1 MNPIPLSAVII
12 TCDAATVLP
21 ACLASLDFVDE
32 IVVVDSGSRD
42 HTLDIARAS
51 HAKVVEQPWLGYG
64 RQKQFAVQQASHDW
78 VLCLDADERVSAVLR
93 ASIGK
98 VLVNPPFF
106 AYSMPRCNRFMGRW
120 LRHGEGYPD
129 WNVRLFHR
137 DHAQWS
143 CDAIHEQVHSQGE
156 VGRLRGD
163 LLHDSAQSLENY
175 LDKQNRYTTLQAQQ
189 LLAGRKR
196 VGWSRL
202 LVSPLARFIKFYI
215 LRRGFLDGVP
225 GLVHISMGCF
235 NSFMKNAKVM
245 AAQKEYLKNVDAQTD
260 FE

>member
-1 MNPIPLSAVII
+1 MPVSAVII
-12 TCDAATVLP
+12 TCDAAAVLP

-42 HTLDIARAS
+42 STLSIARAS
-51 HAKVVEQPWLGYG
+51 HAKVIEQPWLGYG

-93 ASIGK
+93 ANIGK
-98 VLVNPPFF
+98 ELANPLFS

-120 LRHGEGYPD
+120 LRYGEGYPD
-129 WNVRLFHR
+129 WSLRLFHR

-143 CDAIHEQVHSQGE
+143 CDAIHEQVQSQGE
-156 VGRLRGD
+156 VGRLQGD
-163 LLHDSAQSLENY
+163 LLHDSAHSLENY
-175 LDKQNRYTTLQAQQ
+175 LDKQNRYTILQAQQ
-189 LLAGRKR
+189 LLARGKR
-196 VGWSRL
+196 VGWVRL

-235 NSFMKNAKVM
+235 NSFIKNAKVM
-245 AAQKEYLKNVDAQTD
+245 AAQKEYFRSVDAKTD
-260 FE
+260 SE